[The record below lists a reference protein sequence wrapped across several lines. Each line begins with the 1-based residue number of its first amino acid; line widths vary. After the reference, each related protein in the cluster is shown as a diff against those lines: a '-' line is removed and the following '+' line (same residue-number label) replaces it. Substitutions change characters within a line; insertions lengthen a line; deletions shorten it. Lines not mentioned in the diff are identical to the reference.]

1 MGIST
6 HRSIAAPTHNATL
19 RFRQNA
25 CRYHP
30 GSNPCACAHKIDA
43 LARAVIDLALHS
55 LHQAA
60 LEVLVNL
67 LNYDFV
73 FRRQPIHMC
82 RQDPGRKSGNT
93 LSSRKMTKATRGGLC
108 ATSVR
113 TSLSF
118 SVGELQLCGS
128 TWGAFTPLRIP
139 GPPTDFDELSMN
151 SPQHALTGGKS
162 ERGPKASSERGRT
175 KFQHHWLEEEDEN
188 GDKLRH
194 YIVPDKDD
202 RYKVRVR

>member
-1 MGIST
+1 
-6 HRSIAAPTHNATL
+6 
-19 RFRQNA
+19 
-25 CRYHP
+25 
-30 GSNPCACAHKIDA
+30 
-43 LARAVIDLALHS
+43 
-55 LHQAA
+55 
-60 LEVLVNL
+60 
-67 LNYDFV
+67 
-73 FRRQPIHMC
+73 MC
-82 RQDPGRKSGNT
+82 RQDPGRKFGNT
-93 LSSRKMTKATRGGLC
+93 LNSRKMTKATRGGLC
-108 ATSVR
+108 AASVR

-128 TWGAFTPLRIP
+128 TCGAFTPLRIP
-139 GPPTDFDELSMN
+139 GPPTNFELSMN

-202 RYKVRVR
+202 KYKAICIVCYKSLKVDNSGRMCLLKHAQSNIHKKRMEQIKRG